1 MLCMRTDIIPI
12 SPALNLS
19 LTRTFH
25 SVFVLPWIKVLCSQ
39 AKATSRVPQRE
50 QFSAPQ
56 LTRVGN
62 IPSQGA
68 KILLTISST
77 FLAKLPLPDGAW
89 LVKGVLAC
97 VNNASLALH
106 SLDNI
111 CKRCSTASLRVLT
124 DSLFIQRQPQ
134 TKIRTTD
141 RRDGRVEGNK
151 SMKRHLK
158 DCLGSSSAAWL
169 SSILSHGSKFCPL

>member
-1 MLCMRTDIIPI
+1 MNTESKHCCGEILKHGYLRKK
-12 SPALNLS
+12 SGVLKKWKLGYFALGKDCLS
-19 LTRTFH
+19 CYH
-25 SVFVLPWIKVLCSQ
+25 NEKEWE
-39 AKATSRVPQRE
+39 A
-50 QFSAPQ
+50 
-56 LTRVGN
+56 
-62 IPSQGA
+62 PSQGA

-77 FLAKLPLPDGAW
+77 FLAKLRLPDGAW

-97 VNNASLALH
+97 VNNSSLALH

-111 CKRCSTASLRVLT
+111 CKRCSTASLRVLK

-151 SMKRHLK
+151 SVKRHLE
-158 DCLGSSSAAWL
+158 DCLGSSSKA
-169 SSILSHGSKFCPL
+169 